1 MMYGGMR
8 LACAIALVVL
18 AGCAE
23 ETPRSQLREGQPVA
37 APFVEIVC
45 TEDGGTRLWTPVV
58 EVQSDGVHLDI
69 DNRAGDQASID
80 GFPLDV
86 GEGQQEEVV
95 RTPPGKMKVA
105 CNPLSQRGGNKK
117 PVKYD
122 LELVDPEG
130 HWVSTELECKTDN
143 IVGTTF
149 YAPMSIGNRDPAEA
163 VKEMVKGLKPDDVV
177 EPAGYLQADVPAVR
191 IVRDSKVVG
200 VIGFA
205 ETDDGFGIDGTSTCA
220 SAGLRA

>member
-1 MMYGGMR
+1 MYGGMR

-45 TEDGGTRLWTPVV
+45 TEDGGTRLWTPLV
-58 EVQSDGVHLDI
+58 EVQSDGVHLDVE
-69 DNRAGDQASID
+69 NRAGEHASID

-86 GEGQQEEVV
+86 GEGRQKAVV
-95 RTPPGKMKVA
+95 KTPPGRMKVA
-105 CNPLSQRGGNKK
+105 CNPFSKHGGSKK

-122 LELVDPEG
+122 LQLVDPED
-130 HWVSTELECKTDN
+130 HWVSTELECETDA
-143 IVGTTF
+143 VVVTTS
-149 YAPMSIGNRDPAEA
+149 YTPEPIGDEDPAGA
-163 VKEMVKGLKPDDVV
+163 VEEMVKGLKNDDVV
-177 EPAGYLQADVPAVR
+177 EAAGYLQADVPTVR

-205 ETDDGFGIDGTSTCA
+205 ETEGGLGIEGTSTCD
-220 SAGLRA
+220 SARLRG

>member
-23 ETPRSQLREGQPVA
+23 DTPRSQTREGKPVA

-58 EVQSDGVHLDI
+58 EVQLDGVHLDI
-69 DNRAGDQASID
+69 DNRAGGQVSID

-86 GEGQQEEVV
+86 ANGRHKEVV
-95 RTPPGKMKVA
+95 RTPPGRMKVA
-105 CNPLSQRGGNKK
+105 CNPFSQHKGSKK

-122 LELVDPEG
+122 LELVDPED
-130 HWVSTELECKTDN
+130 HWSSTELECETDA
-143 IVGTTF
+143 VVVTTS
-149 YAPMSIGNRDPAEA
+149 YAPEPIGDEDPAGA
-163 VKEMVKGLKPDDVV
+163 VEEMVKGLKPDDVV
-177 EPAGYLQADVPAVR
+177 EPAGYLQADVPTVR
-191 IVRDSKVVG
+191 IVRDSKVIG

-205 ETDDGFGIDGTSTCA
+205 ETDDGLGIEGTSTCD
-220 SAGLRA
+220 SARLRW